1 MKGRDYFSLF
11 VIVLFSKIC
20 VITLINTSADV
31 VFLNIVWGLNEILHV
46 LSVLATH
53 FTF

>member
-1 MKGRDYFSLF
+1 MKERDYFSLF

-20 VITLINTSADV
+20 VITLINTSA
-31 VFLNIVWGLNEILHV
+31 VFLNIAWGLNEILHV